1 MRYLIYA
8 IILFTIGQAMIW
20 FQTNLQFFNTWAKNN
35 TFAMAALFS
44 VPISYIFIKA
54 TYHVVTYF
62 EGSFWPG
69 RLIGFGSGILIFT
82 ILTYIFN
89 GEGINTKT
97 LISLILAF
105 ALIAVQIFWK

>member
-8 IILFTIGQAMIW
+8 ILLFTLGQGMIW

-35 TFAMAALFS
+35 TLAMASIFS
-44 VPISYIFIKA
+44 IPISYIFIKA
-54 TYHVVTYF
+54 THFIVTHF
-62 EGSFWPG
+62 NGSFWPG

-97 LISLILAF
+97 LVSLILAF